1 MKFSHTPTR
10 IYSIAEN
17 GALQAEITFPMVS
30 KGVYCINHT
39 FVDDSLRG
47 QGIAS
52 ALVQVCGADSRN
64 GRASDRHLFLCQG
77 LAAAPSGSI
86 KLQKA
91 NSAPPIKGGAL
102 FYEFTSRFL

>member
-30 KGVYCINHT
+30 KGVYCTNHT

-52 ALVQVCGADSRN
+52 ALVQAAVEQIHEMGGQVTATCSYARDWLQ
-64 GRASDRHLFLCQG
+64 RHPE
-77 LAAAPSGSI
+77 A
-86 KLQKA
+86 
-91 NSAPPIKGGAL
+91 
-102 FYEFTSRFL
+102 